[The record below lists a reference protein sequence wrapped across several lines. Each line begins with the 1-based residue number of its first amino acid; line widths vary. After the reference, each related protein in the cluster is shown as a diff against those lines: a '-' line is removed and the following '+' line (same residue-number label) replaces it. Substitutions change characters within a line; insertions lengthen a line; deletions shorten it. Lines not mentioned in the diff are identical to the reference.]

1 MAGRILV
8 KRQRAWML
16 GRASSMLG
24 KEPSAN
30 GRQTSVAAQLQ
41 PIHQTVLSM
50 LCHLGTAFCR
60 ALQACEWGRLRL
72 ELCDRATITSCNCT
86 RSSYL
91 AQPSAV
97 PGTAGARCCQVPCPT
112 RSGQHLGAR
121 PPAAHE
127 CRQRNRNGFL
137 DAMLREGRIKQHPRA
152 HPPAVDE

>member
-1 MAGRILV
+1 MSEALKTALCKRPSDFCCSPITADTPNSLV
-8 KRQRAWML
+8 TTNTAL
-16 GRASSMLG
+16 
-24 KEPSAN
+24 
-30 GRQTSVAAQLQ
+30 LQ
-41 PIHQTVLSM
+41 PPTPTNL
-50 LCHLGTAFCR
+50 
-60 ALQACEWGRLRL
+60 ACEWGRLRL